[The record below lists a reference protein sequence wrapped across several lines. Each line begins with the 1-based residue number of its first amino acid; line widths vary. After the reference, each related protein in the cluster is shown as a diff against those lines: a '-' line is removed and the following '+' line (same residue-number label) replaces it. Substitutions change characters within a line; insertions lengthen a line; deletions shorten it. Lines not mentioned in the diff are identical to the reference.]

1 MQTVRCWLGLAG
13 SNLVTRD
20 TICQRRLQTRSRHHS
35 DHNTATATTSTH
47 SSTILHWQWSPLIMS
62 DGDLDLS
69 LSPVKRSGPRQ
80 GRRAAE
86 NSWGGA
92 EADTQESW
100 TELSSKPPQGEELFA
115 SSTGRAR

>member
-1 MQTVRCWLGLAG
+1 MVTGVE
-13 SNLVTRD
+13 SLVT
-20 TICQRRLQTRSRHHS
+20 
-35 DHNTATATTSTH
+35 
-47 SSTILHWQWSPLIMS
+47 MS

>member
-1 MQTVRCWLGLAG
+1 
-13 SNLVTRD
+13 
-20 TICQRRLQTRSRHHS
+20 
-35 DHNTATATTSTH
+35 
-47 SSTILHWQWSPLIMS
+47 MS

-115 SSTGRAR
+115 SSTGRARYRIEELKNSINNFYF

>member
-1 MQTVRCWLGLAG
+1 MQTAGCWLGLGLAG

-20 TICQRRLQTRSRHHS
+20 TICQRRPAPVTI
-35 DHNTATATTSTH
+35 ATTTNNTTSTH
-47 SSTILHWQWSPLIMS
+47 SSTILHWQWSLVTMS

>member
-1 MQTVRCWLGLAG
+1 M
-13 SNLVTRD
+13 TRD

-35 DHNTATATTSTH
+35 DHNQQH
-47 SSTILHWQWSPLIMS
+47 YLHTFLHHPPLAVVTMS